1 LHTGQIVEL
10 GQRTLLEVFR
20 IGGPV
25 LAIAI
30 AVSLIVNVIQV
41 LTSLQDQTLST
52 VPRLLGA
59 AAGIFVLMP
68 WMWRQMAQFTIQM
81 FSDLGTYAR

>member
-1 LHTGQIVEL
+1 MHTGQIVEL

-30 AVSLIVNVIQV
+30 CVSLIVNVVQV
-41 LTSLQDQTLST
+41 LTSLQDNTLST

-68 WMWRQMAQFTIQM
+68 WMWKQMAQFTIQM

>member
-1 LHTGQIVEL
+1 MHTGLIVEL

-25 LAIAI
+25 LVIAI
-30 AVSLIVNVIQV
+30 VVSLVVNVVQV

-68 WMWRQMAQFTIQM
+68 WMWRQMAQFTIRI
-81 FSDLGTYAR
+81 FSDFSMYAR